1 MTLSLTP
8 VGAEQLHP
16 TAAAAEIGRGITLHY
31 VQEGSGPSVVF
42 VHGSLSDYSYWN
54 GQLQQFAKHFHV
66 IAYSRRYNFPNDN
79 PAQSGYSAL
88 TDAQDLAALIDRLR
102 LGKVYVIGHSYGAL
116 TTLILATEHPE
127 LIRAAVLAEPPDI
140 SLLQHLPDEQA
151 AKGNAMFA
159 DIQKRMVTPM
169 LAQFA
174 RGNTDGGVGAF
185 IDYVFNNPGAWSGM
199 SRTDRDAALRDA
211 REWEVMMTKGTLFP
225 EIDPV
230 AIRQIRIPVLI
241 MSGGVSYEF
250 LQYIDQELARLIPG
264 AESIV
269 YPDAGHQM
277 WLKYPNLCRDDAVT
291 FFQRHP

>member
-1 MTLSLTP
+1 
-8 VGAEQLHP
+8 
-16 TAAAAEIGRGITLHY
+16 
-31 VQEGSGPSVVF
+31 
-42 VHGSLSDYSYWN
+42 
-54 GQLQQFAKHFHV
+54 
-66 IAYSRRYNFPNDN
+66 
-79 PAQSGYSAL
+79 
-88 TDAQDLAALIDRLR
+88 
-102 LGKVYVIGHSYGAL
+102 
-116 TTLILATEHPE
+116 
-127 LIRAAVLAEPPDI
+127 
-140 SLLQHLPDEQA
+140 
-151 AKGNAMFA
+151 
-159 DIQKRMVTPM
+159 
-169 LAQFA
+169 
-174 RGNTDGGVGAF
+174 
-185 IDYVFNNPGAWSGM
+185 M

>member
-1 MTLSLTP
+1 M
-8 VGAEQLHP
+8 
-16 TAAAAEIGRGITLHY
+16 I
-31 VQEGSGPSVVF
+31 
-42 VHGSLSDYSYWN
+42 
-54 GQLQQFAKHFHV
+54 
-66 IAYSRRYNFPNDN
+66 
-79 PAQSGYSAL
+79 
-88 TDAQDLAALIDRLR
+88 
-102 LGKVYVIGHSYGAL
+102 SYGAL
-116 TTLILATEHPE
+116 TTLLLATEHPE

-140 SLLQHLPDEQA
+140 SLLRHLPDEQA

-169 LAQFA
+169 VAQFA

-185 IDYVFNNPGAWSGM
+185 IDYVFNDPGAWSGM
-199 SRTDRDAALRDA
+199 SAADRAAVLRDA
-211 REWEVMMTKGTLFP
+211 REWEVMMTRGTLFS
-225 EIDPV
+225 EIDPA
-230 AIRQIRIPVLI
+230 AIHQIRIPVLI

-277 WLKYPNLCRDDAVT
+277 CLKYPRLCRDDAVT